1 MVRWCWIGG
10 TPVGVKHFT
19 SRAGWSV
26 NRYARAHG
34 TRNTKERTDRTN
46 VSARLIPRRVAP
58 RHERVGEVHER
69 LHVHRRS
76 RASDRR
82 NYHFSFVPLEIE
94 FPRPARRRR
103 RGRAPARP
111 PAGPATRGAST
122 STAARVARRS
132 PPQRGRARTH
142 YPTELALRRTPTST
156 NALRPRVP
164 LNLPH
169 RGPPRARTPPSSD
182 ETPRPCSMCTMCT
195 YMHHVPRAH
204 CHAPRMSLC
213 SSALPSRMLS
223 AYMHADAVVGATH
236 SVSA

>member
-1 MVRWCWIGG
+1 MASELVPWQRSWSIVAEAQNRGAL
-10 TPVGVKHFT
+10 PLVLAAGVNLT
-19 SRAGWSV
+19 
-26 NRYARAHG
+26 
-34 TRNTKERTDRTN
+34 TRN
-46 VSARLIPRRVAP
+46 VSHDSRRA
-58 RHERVGEVHER
+58 
-69 LHVHRRS
+69 
-76 RASDRR
+76 RR
-82 NYHFSFVPLEIE
+82 NYRIIVSFFVPVPLEIE
-94 FPRPARRRR
+94 FPRPARRRAR
-103 RGRAPARP
+103 RGRAPVRP
-111 PAGPATRGAST
+111 RAST
-122 STAARVARRS
+122 LPPPRVARRS